1 MAERMSLY
9 YKIEIIKLGSNLS
22 HVSCILNEH
31 KLMQCKGRYTEEK
44 NGLEFPIKGYYF
56 TERRCGEIVI
66 QDELCKE
73 CLEKRKKT
81 LVKNGLNYSPK
92 YQQYNFQGKIDEP
105 YYENSWIYGSPRY
118 LKWVALD
125 GNAIGQ
131 EKIAKAEKAQRI
143 ARGNLEMKAVPEPK
157 TEAKKIGRPK
167 KNGTVVSSLS
177 GATATPTATPT
188 PPPVHIPAPLVEP
201 KQEPKPKKVVKKTP
215 VAPVAKIAKAVESPE
230 PTLEAIEV
238 IKIQLVS
245 KILADKS
252 YWYDSTKDK
261 MYEKPKDGSIG
272 KYLGRYDSREQKL
285 VSFPDSDVE

>member
-1 MAERMSLY
+1 MEERMSLY
-9 YKIEIIKLGSNLS
+9 YKIEIVKLGSNLS
-22 HVSCILNEH
+22 HVSCILDEH
-31 KLMQCKGRYTEEK
+31 KLMQCKGRYTKEK
-44 NGLEFPIKGYYF
+44 KEIPFPIKSGYF
-56 TERRCGEIVI
+56 TERRCGEIAT
-66 QDELCKE
+66 QDELCDL
-73 CLEKRKKT
+73 CIEKRKVAFV
-81 LVKNGLNYSPK
+81 LKN
-92 YQQYNFQGKIDEP
+92 QQSHYLGKIDDP
-105 YYENSWIYGSPRY
+105 YIDNCWLFGSSRY
-118 LKWVALD
+118 LKFAALE
-125 GNAIGQ
+125 GNMPSTEQ
-131 EKIAKAEKAQRI
+131 IAKAEKAQRI
-143 ARGNLEMKAVPEPK
+143 ARGNVEMKAVPEVPIP
-157 TEAKKIGRPK
+157 EAKKKGRPK

-177 GATATPTATPT
+177 GATATPATTPT

-261 MYEKPKDGSIG
+261 IYEKSKDGSIG
-272 KYLGRYDSREQKL
+272 KYLGRYDLREQKL

>member
-1 MAERMSLY
+1 MEERTSLY
-9 YKIEIIKLGSNLS
+9 YKIEILKLGSNLS
-22 HVSCILNEH
+22 RISCILYEH

-56 TERRCGEIVI
+56 TERRCGEIAI
-66 QDELCKE
+66 QDELCKD

-81 LVKNGLNYSPK
+81 IVKNGLNYSPK

-105 YYENSWIYGSPRY
+105 YYENSWIYGSQRY

-125 GNAIGQ
+125 GNAIGP

-157 TEAKKIGRPK
+157 AEVKKKGRPK
-167 KNGTVVSSLS
+167 KNGTVVSS
-177 GATATPTATPT
+177 AAATPAETPVAPALTSTA
-188 PPPVHIPAPLVEP
+188 PVVNNPS
-201 KQEPKPKKVVKKTP
+201 PKPKKVVKKTP
-215 VAPVAKIAKAVESPE
+215 LAPVAKVAKAVESPE

-238 IKIQLVS
+238 IKIQLIP
-245 KILADKS
+245 KIIADKS

-261 MYEKPKDGSIG
+261 VYEKPKDGSIG
-272 KYLGRYDSREQKL
+272 KYLGRYDSRDQKL